1 MAETAQQYVERI
13 LRHSDG
19 LDGLSVLA
27 ETPVRLEAL
36 LAGTPGENWR
46 ASAAPGRWSAGEV
59 LAHLADC
66 EIVAGWR
73 VRAILATD
81 GAPLQPF
88 DQDAW
93 AEAFRYADI
102 DLAESL
108 QTFTA
113 ARRSLLSLLRRV
125 DPARHRHH
133 GLHAERGRETIG
145 HLIALYAGHDLNHLT
160 QIESLVQIGT

>member
-13 LRHSDG
+13 LRHADG
-19 LDGLSVLA
+19 LDGLAVLA
-27 ETPVRLEAL
+27 QTPVRLEAL
-36 LAGTPGENWR
+36 LAGTPHESWR
-46 ASAAPGRWSAGEV
+46 VRPAPRRWSAGEV

-73 VRAILATD
+73 VRSILATD
-81 GAPLQPF
+81 GAALQPF

-93 AEAFRYADI
+93 AETFRYVES

-108 QTFTA
+108 QMFTA

-125 DPARHRHH
+125 DPARLDHY
-133 GLHAERGRETIG
+133 GMHAERGKETIR
-145 HLIALYAGHDLNHLT
+145 HLIQLYAGHDLNHLG
-160 QIESLVQIGT
+160 QIESLVRT